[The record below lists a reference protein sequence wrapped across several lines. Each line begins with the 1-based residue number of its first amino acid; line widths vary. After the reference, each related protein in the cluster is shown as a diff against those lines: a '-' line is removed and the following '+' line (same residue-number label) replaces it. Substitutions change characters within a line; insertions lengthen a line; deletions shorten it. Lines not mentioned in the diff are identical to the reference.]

1 VTRPVLVTGAAGFA
15 GSHLLD
21 LLAREDQ
28 PIIAWSRRGAPGAS
42 SGGARCAWRAVD
54 VTVVAEVERA
64 IAESTPR
71 VVYHCAGDAQS
82 NRDAARVGT
91 TLAVNVRGTQ
101 HLLDAV
107 RRHVRD
113 ARVVVTGS
121 AMVYKPSREPLTEDS
136 TLGPSGGYPLS
147 KLAQETL
154 ALRAALH
161 DGLDVVVARAFNHIG
176 PRQSPAFVA
185 SSVAQQ
191 IARIEAGRG
200 EPRLMVGNLEA
211 RRDLAD
217 VRDTVRAYRAL
228 AERGPA
234 GAAFN
239 VCRGEAPTI
248 RSLVEGLVSRAR
260 VPVEI
265 VVDPSRLRPVDVP
278 VLVGSHDRITVA
290 TGWQPE
296 ISLDQTLDDLLSWW
310 REHEH

>member
-28 PIIAWSRRGAPGAS
+28 PIVAWSRRGASGPS
-42 SGGARCAWRAVD
+42 SGGARCAWHAVD
-54 VTVVAEVERA
+54 VTVPADVDRAVAA
-64 IAESTPR
+64 SNPR

-82 NRDAARVGT
+82 SRDATQVGT

-101 HLLDAV
+101 HVLDAV
-107 RRHVRD
+107 QRHAPD

-121 AMVYKPSREPLTEDS
+121 AMVYKPSSEPLTEDS
-136 TLGPSGGYPLS
+136 AIAPAAGYPLS
-147 KLAQETL
+147 KLAQEML
-154 ALRAALH
+154 ALRAARH

-191 IARIEAGRG
+191 IARIEAGRA
-200 EPRLMVGNLEA
+200 EPRLMVGNLAA

-217 VRDTVRAYRAL
+217 VRDTVRAYVAL
-228 AERGPA
+228 ARHGVA
-234 GAAFN
+234 GTAYN

-248 RSLVEGLVSRAR
+248 HSLVEGLVSRAR
-260 VPVEI
+260 VRIDI
-265 VVDPSRLRPVDVP
+265 VVDPTRLRPIDVP
-278 VLVGSHDRITVA
+278 VLVGSHDRLTAA
-290 TGWQPE
+290 TGWRPE
-296 ISLDQTLDDLLSWW
+296 IPLDQTLEDLLSWW
-310 REHEH
+310 REIEH